1 MLKCLIFLFIGFVV
15 GCVVG
20 ISLMCMLRVAGQ
32 ADREHHGEERD

>member
-32 ADREHHGEERD
+32 ADRENGGKE